1 MIQSRFPATLFLA
14 LVTALPQTGE
24 ARAFDARDRPPF
36 LDRGRILP
44 IDGLDQGPHGGMLE
58 PWQTFHTIFRGVLSN
73 DCVIEFPETRPSESS
88 PSGTHILLWCDS
100 FNETEIPLTNQTVL
114 ARVFVDFDA
123 FTVEPLP
130 SPAPLSDPEA
140 LSIVTNRF
148 PDAVGIEG
156 VPPLIE
162 RIGGIT
168 IVGIPA
174 QPDERTDGRHYLYDP
189 IVWIHD
195 ETKVIFEFCSQES
208 EIPVPTRNGESNRG
222 QEGSPPEFSGWD
234 DRSLTTQYDTHHETE
249 VHEDR

>member
-1 MIQSRFPATLFLA
+1 MIRSRFPATLFFA

-24 ARAFDARDRPPF
+24 ARAFDARNWPPF
-36 LDRGRILP
+36 LDRSRILP
-44 IDGLDQGPHGGMLE
+44 IGGLDQGPQGGRLE
-58 PWQTFHTIFRGVLSN
+58 PWQTLHTIFRGVLSN
-73 DCVIEFPETRPSESS
+73 DCVLEFPETRPSESS
-88 PSGTHILLWCDS
+88 PSGTHILLWYDF

-195 ETKVIFEFCSQES
+195 ETKVIFEFCAQES
-208 EIPVPTRNGESNRG
+208 EIPVPARSDEPNRPSNGS
-222 QEGSPPEFSGWD
+222 SPQFPGWND
-234 DRSLTTQYDTHHETE
+234 SSLSTNYEE
-249 VHEDR
+249 P